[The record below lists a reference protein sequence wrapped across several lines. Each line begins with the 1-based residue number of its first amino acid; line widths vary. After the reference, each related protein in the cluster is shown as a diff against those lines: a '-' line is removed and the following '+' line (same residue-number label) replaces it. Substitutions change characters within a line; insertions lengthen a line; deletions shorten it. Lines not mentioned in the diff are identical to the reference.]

1 MRHRLLLPNRYKF
14 IGLFALIPFL
24 ALGIA
29 VRFFDFGFTFLTRKS
44 IWNLSAGRH
53 TSNIT
58 DYQNNSDELAL
69 SGIIISLLLIA
80 FSREKQEDEFI
91 SQLRLES
98 LQWAVLIN
106 YLLLLAA
113 TWIVYQFA
121 YLDVM
126 MYNMLTVLLL
136 FILRFHILL
145 WKNKY
150 STDHQKS

>member
-1 MRHRLLLPNRYKF
+1 MRHRLLLPNRFKL
-14 IGLFALIPFL
+14 IGILGLIPFL

-29 VRFFDFGFTFLTRKS
+29 IRFFDFGFAFLARSGTYS
-44 IWNLSAGRH
+44 FSEGDSSMH
-53 TSNIT
+53 IT
-58 DYQNNSDELAL
+58 DYQNYSDELAL
-69 SGIIISLLLIA
+69 SGIIICLLLIA

-106 YLLLLAA
+106 YLLLLIA
-113 TWIVYQFA
+113 TWAVYEFA
-121 YLDVM
+121 YIDVM

-150 STDHQKS
+150 STDHQKF

>member
-1 MRHRLLLPNRYKF
+1 MRNRLLLPNRFKL
-14 IGLFALIPFL
+14 IGLLALIPFL

-29 VRFFDFGFTFLTRKS
+29 VRFFDFGFSFLTHKS
-44 IWNLSAGRH
+44 AWILNSVNG

-58 DYQNNSDELAL
+58 DFQNYTDEIAL

-106 YLLLLAA
+106 YLLLLIA
-113 TWIVYQFA
+113 TWVVYQFA

>member
-1 MRHRLLLPNRYKF
+1 MRHRLLLPNRFKL
-14 IGLFALIPFL
+14 IGILTLIPFL
-24 ALGIA
+24 TLGIA
-29 VRFFDFGFTFLTRKS
+29 IRFFDFGFAFLAH
-44 IWNLSAGRH
+44 AGTYNF
-53 TSNIT
+53 TSGDSNMHIT
-58 DYQNNSDELAL
+58 DYQNYSDELAL

-106 YLLLLAA
+106 YLLLLIA
-113 TWIVYQFA
+113 TWAVYEFA
-121 YLDVM
+121 YIDVM

>member
-1 MRHRLLLPNRYKF
+1 MRHRMLLPNRFKL
-14 IGLFALIPFL
+14 IGLLLFIPSL

-29 VRFFDFGFTFLTRKS
+29 FRFFDFNFPGLESGMHLISQPGFSLDNRQNF
-44 IWNLSAGRH
+44 
-53 TSNIT
+53 T
-58 DYQNNSDELAL
+58 DEIAL

-91 SQLRLES
+91 TRLRLES

-106 YLLLLAA
+106 YFLLLAA

-121 YLDVM
+121 YIDVM

-145 WKNKY
+145 WKNKFPA
-150 STDHQKS
+150 DLQKS

>member
-1 MRHRLLLPNRYKF
+1 MRHRMLLPNRFKL
-14 IGLFALIPFL
+14 IGLLLFIPSL

-29 VRFFDFGFTFLTRKS
+29 VRFFDFSFPGLESGMRLISQPGFSLDNRQ
-44 IWNLSAGRH
+44 NY
-53 TSNIT
+53 T
-58 DYQNNSDELAL
+58 DEIAL

-91 SQLRLES
+91 TRLRMES

-106 YLLLLAA
+106 YILLLAA

-121 YLDVM
+121 YIDVM

-136 FILRFHILL
+136 FILRFHIVI
-145 WKNKY
+145 WKNKL
-150 STDHQKS
+150 SADNQKS

>member
-1 MRHRLLLPNRYKF
+1 MRHRLLLPNRFKL
-14 IGLFALIPFL
+14 IGLLGFIPFL

-29 VRFFDFGFTFLTRKS
+29 VRFFDFGFSFLTRKDVWRLVTENGS
-44 IWNLSAGRH
+44 
-53 TSNIT
+53 SNIS
-58 DYQNNSDELAL
+58 DFQNYSDELAL

>member
-1 MRHRLLLPNRYKF
+1 MRHRLLLPNRFKL
-14 IGLFALIPFL
+14 IGLLALLPFL

-29 VRFFDFGFTFLTRKS
+29 VRFYDYGFTFLTRKS
-44 IWNLSAGRH
+44 LWNLSAG
-53 TSNIT
+53 TNSTNIT
-58 DYQNNSDELAL
+58 DFQNYSDELAL

-106 YLLLLAA
+106 YILLLAA

-121 YLDVM
+121 YIDVM